1 MQLLRGTNVAEVHFS
16 MLDAPS
22 LAANKRSDGMLRL
35 SSEEMRKLG
44 YKVVDVLIEHFEDL
58 PNKPVTRRADRPAL
72 DKKLR
77 KPPPM
82 EGNDPEDVLREV
94 QREVFSS
101 MMHVD
106 HPRFFAFIPSPSNFI
121 SVMADALAAG
131 FNVFSGTWLEGSGP
145 TEIELVTIDWLRQI
159 CGLPDT
165 AGGLFVSGG
174 SMANLTALA
183 VAREIKLRNRIPGAV
198 VYCSDQTH
206 SSIDR
211 GLRVLGFSPTQ
222 IRKIPSDKNF
232 RLVMSRLRRA
242 VISDRAKDRNPFCVV
257 ANVGTTNSGAVDPLP
272 ALADF
277 CSEEG
282 LWLHADG
289 AYGAAAM
296 LCDENRSLL
305 EGLERVDSLILD
317 PHKWLFQPHEMGC
330 VLVRDGRRLGQT
342 FRMVREYTRDVE
354 RSEEVNLQD
363 CGIQMTRGF
372 RALKL
377 WMSLRVFGLEAFREG
392 IAQGIASA
400 ELAERA
406 LRDLAHWEIVTP
418 AQLGILTFRYVVA
431 GRPAAEIDALN
442 LGLVEEMIE
451 DGFAMVSSTVLKG
464 RTVLRMCINNPR
476 TTEAD
481 ISETVR
487 LLNHYGNKISL
498 DGVAQC

>member
-1 MQLLRGTNVAEVHFS
+1 
-16 MLDAPS
+16 
-22 LAANKRSDGMLRL
+22 
-35 SSEEMRKLG
+35 
-44 YKVVDVLIEHFEDL
+44 
-58 PNKPVTRRADRPAL
+58 
-72 DKKLR
+72 
-77 KPPPM
+77 
-82 EGNDPEDVLREV
+82 
-94 QREVFSS
+94 

-106 HPRFFAFIPSPSNFI
+106 HPRFFAFIPSPSNFV
-121 SVMADALAAG
+121 SAMADALAAG

-145 TEIELVTIDWLRQI
+145 TQIELVTIDWLRQI

-165 AGGLFVSGG
+165 TGGLFVSGG

-183 VAREIKLRNRIPGAV
+183 IARETKLKNRIADAI

-211 GLRVLGFSPTQ
+211 GLRVLGFRPAQ
-222 IRKIPSDKNF
+222 IRKIPSDKDF

-242 VISDRAKDRNPFCVV
+242 VIADRATGRNPFCVV
-257 ANVGTTNSGAVDPLP
+257 ANVGTTNTAAVDPLP
-272 ALADF
+272 ELADF

-296 LCDENRSLL
+296 LSDEKRYLL

-330 VLVRDGRRLGQT
+330 VLVRDGRRLRQT

-354 RSEEVNLQD
+354 RAEEEVNLQD

-377 WMSLRVFGLEAFREG
+377 WMSLKVFGLEAFREG
-392 IAQGIASA
+392 VARGIARA
-400 ELAERA
+400 ELAEA
-406 LRDLAHWEIVTP
+406 TLGDLPRWEIVTP
-418 AQLGILTFRYVVA
+418 AQLGIVTFRYDVP
-431 GRPAAEIDALN
+431 GRSAAEIDALN
-442 LGLVEEMIE
+442 LMLVEEMIE

-481 ISETVR
+481 IRETIRR
-487 LLNHYGNKISL
+487 LDHYGNNLSL
-498 DGVAQC
+498 

>member
-1 MQLLRGTNVAEVHFS
+1 VAEVLFS
-16 MLDAPS
+16 MFDAPS
-22 LAANKRSDGMLRL
+22 LETGSRSDGVLRL
-35 SSEEMRKLG
+35 SEEEMRKLG
-44 YKVVDVLIEHFEDL
+44 YQVVEVLIEHFENL
-58 PNKPVTRRADRPAL
+58 PNKPVTRRADRQTL
-72 DKKLR
+72 DKELR
-77 KPPPM
+77 KPPPV
-82 EGNDPEDVLREV
+82 EGSDPEDVLREV
-94 QREVFSS
+94 RREVLSS

-106 HPRFFAFIPSPSNFI
+106 HPRFFAFIPSPSNFV

-131 FNVFSGTWLEGSGP
+131 FNVYSGTWLEGSGP

-165 AGGLFVSGG
+165 TGGLFVSGG

-183 VAREIKLRNRIPGAV
+183 IARETKLKNRIPDAV

-211 GLRVLGFSPTQ
+211 GLRVLGFRPNQ
-222 IRKIPSDKNF
+222 IRKIPTDKDF
-232 RLVMSRLRRA
+232 RLEMSRLRRA
-242 VISDRAKDRNPFCVV
+242 VIADRATGRNPFCVV

-296 LCDENRSLL
+296 LCEEKRSLL

-330 VLVRDGRRLGQT
+330 VLVRDGKRLRQT

-354 RSEEVNLQD
+354 RSEEEVNLQD

-377 WMSLRVFGLEAFREG
+377 WMSLRVFGLDAFREG
-392 IAQGIASA
+392 IARGMALA
-400 ELAERA
+400 ELAETA
-406 LRDLAHWEIVTP
+406 LRDLPRWEIVTP
-418 AQLGILTFRYVVA
+418 AQLGILTFRYDIPGWSAV
-431 GRPAAEIDALN
+431 ETDALN
-442 LGLVEEMIE
+442 LRLVEEMIE

-464 RTVLRMCINNPR
+464 GTVLRMCINNPR

-481 ISETVR
+481 IRETVR
-487 LLNHYGNKISL
+487 LLDHYGNKLSL
-498 DGVAQC
+498 

>member
-1 MQLLRGTNVAEVHFS
+1 MTAK
-16 MLDAPS
+16 
-22 LAANKRSDGMLRL
+22 KRSEGMLHL
-35 SSEEMRKLG
+35 SSGEMRKLG
-44 YKVVDVLIEHFEDL
+44 YQVVDVLIDHFEDL
-58 PNKPVTRRADRPAL
+58 PNKPVTRRADRPTL
-72 DKKLR
+72 DKELR

-82 EGNDPEDVLREV
+82 KGNDPEDVLREV
-94 QREVFSS
+94 QRVVFSN

-106 HPRFFAFIPSPSNFI
+106 HPRYFAFIPSPSNFV

-131 FNVFSGTWLEGSGP
+131 FNVFSGTWLEASGP
-145 TEIELVTIDWLRQI
+145 TEIELVTIDWLRQM

-165 AGGLFVSGG
+165 TGGLFVSGG
-174 SMANLTALA
+174 SVANLTALA

-211 GLRVLGFSPTQ
+211 GLRILGFRPTQ
-222 IRKIPSDKNF
+222 IRRIPSDEDF
-232 RLVMSRLRRA
+232 QLAMPRLRRA
-242 VISDRAKDRNPFCVV
+242 VISDRATGRNPFCVV

-296 LCDENRSLL
+296 MCDENRFLL
-305 EGLERVDSLILD
+305 KGLECVDSLTID

-330 VLVRDGRRLGQT
+330 VLVREGRRLRET
-342 FRMVREYTRDVE
+342 FHMVREYTRDVE
-354 RSEEVNLQD
+354 RSKDEINLQD

-377 WMSLRVFGLEAFREG
+377 WMSVKVFGLDAFREG
-392 IAQGIASA
+392 IARGIALA
-400 ELAERA
+400 ELAERT
-406 LRDLAHWEIVTP
+406 LRNLPHWEIVTP
-418 AQLGILTFRYVVA
+418 AQLAILTFRYVVA
-431 GRPAAEIDALN
+431 GRPIAEINALN
-442 LGLVEEMIE
+442 LEIVEEMIKG
-451 DGFAMVSSTVLKG
+451 DFAMVSSTVMKG

-481 ISETVR
+481 ISETIR
-487 LLNHYGNKISL
+487 LLNHYGNKISHW
-498 DGVAQC
+498 